1 MLIIELLILLFA
13 HLWPGIVFL
22 LFIVKD
28 IRLIEDKYWRAA
40 GYQLDKLKKILV
52 VLSLLVIPVI
62 LTVGRTIYVWTD
74 ILTDPDVLTNP
85 DVLLWIL
92 SVPLCIISCA
102 VAEAILLNR
111 GEEKHRALPWGL
123 AAVNAVSAL
132 LLAALLAAL
141 AFCGRD
147 FVDWIYGYYYTP
159 PYDPWK
165 MIGLVPAIAMAIVI
179 LEAVLL
185 AKQLFF
191 ALRFRTGA
199 EYIPLHLIMIG
210 ADLLVTG
217 LSLILPRAIRD
228 PDRYIFICFL
238 LLFLLNAGAVAAVI
252 VLQVRGRHKVK
263 MSAFAAQP
271 PAAPLSEQSVSM
283 DSIGTNIDIGGDM
296 IVTTRK

>member
-1 MLIIELLILLFA
+1 M
-13 HLWPGIVFL
+13 
-22 LFIVKD
+22 
-28 IRLIEDKYWRAA
+28 
-40 GYQLDKLKKILV
+40 
-52 VLSLLVIPVI
+52 
-62 LTVGRTIYVWTD
+62 
-74 ILTDPDVLTNP
+74 
-85 DVLLWIL
+85 
-92 SVPLCIISCA
+92 
-102 VAEAILLNR
+102 LNR

-141 AFCGRD
+141 VFCGRD

-165 MIGLVPAIAMAIVI
+165 MIDLVPAIAMAIVI

-283 DSIGTNIDIGGDM
+283 DSISTNVDIGGDM

>member
-13 HLWPGIVFL
+13 HLWPGIVSL

-62 LTVGRTIYVWTD
+62 LTVGSTIYVWTD

-141 AFCGRD
+141 DIRLLLYASVRPLEDDRSCTGYRHGDRD
-147 FVDWIYGYYYTP
+147 
-159 PYDPWK
+159 
-165 MIGLVPAIAMAIVI
+165 IGSRAAG
-179 LEAVLL
+179 EAAV
-185 AKQLFF
+185 
-191 ALRFRTGA
+191 FRTA
-199 EYIPLHLIMIG
+199 L
-210 ADLLVTG
+210 
-217 LSLILPRAIRD
+217 
-228 PDRYIFICFL
+228 PDR
-238 LLFLLNAGAVAAVI
+238 G
-252 VLQVRGRHKVK
+252 
-263 MSAFAAQP
+263 
-271 PAAPLSEQSVSM
+271 
-283 DSIGTNIDIGGDM
+283 
-296 IVTTRK
+296 